1 LVPCCDSF
9 SHTPLL
15 CCCVAFLAFSYA
27 IQELGRLE
35 DIGVGLTY
43 TSMFTTDSPG
53 GFTFSNAYGNLL
65 LSILVLSIL
74 TWYLNRVV
82 PPAYGQALPPWFP
95 FTRAYWCPLSTVPH
109 DDDDEQ
115 QEALTNNADELDVP
129 LEPVSDTLKQQA
141 RDGQNI
147 EIKNLRKDFGE
158 KVAVDGLN
166 LSIYNGQITALLGH
180 NGGKSNIAN

>member
-1 LVPCCDSF
+1 MEWY
-9 SHTPLL
+9 LL
-15 CCCVAFLAFSYA
+15 LKPVSQHFILSLAFLAMSYA
-27 IQELGRLE
+27 IEELGRLE
-35 DIGVGLTY
+35 DVGVGLTFA
-43 TSMFTTDSPG
+43 SMFSTDSPSG
-53 GFTFSNAYGNLL
+53 YTFSNAYGNLL
-65 LSILVLSIL
+65 LSSIVLGFL

-95 FTRAYWCPLSTVPH
+95 FTRTYWCPARNVPYDNV
-109 DDDDEQ
+109 DDQDD
-115 QEALTNNADELDVP
+115 AAADEVDIP

-141 RDGQNI
+141 RDGENI

-180 NGGKSNIAN
+180 NGGKS